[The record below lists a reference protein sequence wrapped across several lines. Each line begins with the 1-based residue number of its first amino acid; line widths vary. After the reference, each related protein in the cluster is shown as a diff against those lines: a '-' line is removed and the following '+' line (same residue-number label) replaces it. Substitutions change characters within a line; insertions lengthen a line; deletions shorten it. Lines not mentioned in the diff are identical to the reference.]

1 MAQDTVKLSIPF
13 TSLVAAISEL
23 DIQGKQRLL
32 GMLEEEIGDLEEGA
46 WEKNAGLQ
54 AELQQARS
62 EYDKGDFVS
71 LEQYLARASEQN

>member
-23 DIQGKQRLL
+23 GIQDKQRLL
-32 GMLEEEIGDLEEGA
+32 GMLEEDIGELEEAA
-46 WEKNAGLQ
+46 WEKNAELQ

-62 EYDKGDFVS
+62 EYDTGDFVAI
-71 LEQYLARASEQN
+71 EQYINRASEKS